1 MEMREKLRVGEKR
14 IGINSGGGRGSKNR
28 DRDGVGLPG
37 KLERTRELQHTPYLL
52 SSTGYLHDL
61 GIIHRDVKVELSAFC
76 LYLRGLSKFHRY
88 KVGGS

>member
-1 MEMREKLRVGEKR
+1 MEMRETLRVGEKR
-14 IGINSGGGRGSKNR
+14 IDINSGGGSKNR

-61 GIIHRDVKVELSAFC
+61 GIIHRDVKVELSVF
-76 LYLRGLSKFHRY
+76 LEEGPQ
-88 KVGGS
+88 